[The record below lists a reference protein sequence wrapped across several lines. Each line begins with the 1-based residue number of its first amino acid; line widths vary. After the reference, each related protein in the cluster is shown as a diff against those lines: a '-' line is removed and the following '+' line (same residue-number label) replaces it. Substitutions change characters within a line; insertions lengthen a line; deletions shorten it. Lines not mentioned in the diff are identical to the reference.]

1 LTIVTESLVF
11 HRLSEQQS
19 KRWDGFYDLL
29 IVMNKTEKSKESNG
43 TSERRSY
50 LYIILKTRKKKSLSH
65 FLTGGN
71 NWRSNAQAHPN
82 TQLIMKKNENVI
94 FFFWGGQSSLTVI
107 GGHRWSFSIDAR
119 REKERQSVYAL
130 LMQRMIENGPIC
142 ILFNCLSTVTAVW
155 VRPKMH
161 Y

>member
-1 LTIVTESLVF
+1 MTIVTESLVF

-94 FFFWGGQSSLTVI
+94 FFLRRTIIVDGD
-107 GGHRWSFSIDAR
+107 RWSQMELFYWC
-119 REKERQSVYAL
+119 KERERATKCVCTADAKNDDWKWADMHTFQLSLNCY
-130 LMQRMIENGPIC
+130 C
-142 ILFNCLSTVTAVW
+142 CLSKT
-155 VRPKMH
+155 
-161 Y
+161 